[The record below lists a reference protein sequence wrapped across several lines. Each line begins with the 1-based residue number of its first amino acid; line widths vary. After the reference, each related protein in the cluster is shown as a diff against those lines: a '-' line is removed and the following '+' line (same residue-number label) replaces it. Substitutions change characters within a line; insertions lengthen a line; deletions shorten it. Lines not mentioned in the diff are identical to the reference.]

1 MGTDPAAKRGRAG
14 VSAFGGY
21 SGQAYSPAGDKG
33 RFVLPPDFRNGI
45 KLASG
50 GIKTLCLARHHKW
63 KEGWQCLIGFGVNY
77 EAELE
82 DQLAREQELAARIGK
97 EIDVDRRRMSLFSF
111 RKVPFDDSGRFVMP
125 EALRKRAGI
134 ESGLYFNGMGTYFTI
149 WAPETLKALGE
160 DFDDIWMD
168 CEDAIDEAET
178 KSRKRGG

>member
-1 MGTDPAAKRGRAG
+1 M
-14 VSAFGGY
+14 SAFGGY

-50 GIKTLCLARHHKW
+50 GQKTLCLARHHKW
-63 KEGWQCLIGFGVNY
+63 KEGWKCLIGFGVNY

-82 DQLAREQELAARIGK
+82 NLLAHEEDMAARTG
-97 EIDVDRRRMSLFSF
+97 EPFDRDRRRMSLYSY
-111 RKVPFDDSGRFVMP
+111 RKLPFDDSGRFVMP

-134 ESGLYFNGMGTYFTI
+134 EAGIYLNGMGTYFTL
-149 WAPETLKALGE
+149 WAPETLEKLGE
-160 DFDDIWMD
+160 DFEDILMD
-168 CEDAIDEAET
+168 CEDAMAEAEA